1 MRLPQILNK
10 FILIIILCTFLN
22 GCGGGASES
31 KSAIEELTPPIS
43 RGSLTISGYV
53 SNVAGTI
60 VEVSASLDNQKFI
73 TSTDLEGRYE
83 LLIEEVDDTSNEMLI
98 LSASGYGDEDFIQYR
113 SILGV
118 YSDVKRIS
126 GSDNLLVASEE
137 FGVNITN
144 LTTASFGMSH
154 IKNGN
159 ETPSS
164 THSVLEADLRVNAEE
179 MLMASAAIRLAIELA
194 QDGSD
199 YLIPEGM
206 STLDLS
212 TSTDALNNFMRAVQQ
227 SDGSIVADSKIDS
240 ITDPIAVDQQ
250 RSVGEDILFIFEPG
264 VYPSAYEFFDDGS
277 GRQHAGAYINEFK
290 WSTEGN
296 EISFDFPDRVV
307 SSEYVYL
314 DNDEDGKE
322 EEYIKEIVFIGSEL
336 VFVSERD
343 GHEIVNITDIYVS
356 RLYDPDDPDRI
367 QVGSD
372 ETIDWDHT
380 WGAGRGA
387 KAFHSSSGSTFTAP
401 TSSEDWILP
410 ITRSILEYERDPV
423 YTEDISVD
431 FITIESDYSGF
442 GDMVGEFEWEINAN
456 GNFQVLLQNSH
467 TIEYIPFSDFIWG
480 SIERDSDGL
489 VWGLNIAQGG
499 KRVSSSIDLIPGFY
513 TLDWSWLEDYN
524 SRFWIEV
531 KQDGTSARVST
542 NDDDDDGVINTR
554 YGEANIRTGSWSISG
569 DSLLLDYYL
578 STGDRRYESC
588 DPNVEQKCQL
598 WNSRIWDMIAVDGDR
613 YYMAH
618 THQFFD
624 YLNDEITRYYLNS
637 RYWIRLDEAPIEIVS
652 EVDDGEGIINEIGFS
667 ALEGD
672 YNRIP
677 VENLWHEVVITE
689 VEGTWYWLNYA
700 GEQWPLYEEEGRLMV
715 DSAYGIQEITIDL
728 DEDGKVSALW
738 FNREPY
744 ERIE

>member
-1 MRLPQILNK
+1 MFLLQAQTK
-10 FILIIILCTFLN
+10 FTLIIVLCIFLS
-22 GCGGGASES
+22 GCSGGSDTSKPFAEES
-31 KSAIEELTPPIS
+31 TPPVS
-43 RGSLTISGYV
+43 LGSMTISGYV
-53 SNVAGTI
+53 SNVAGTS
-60 VEVSASLDNQKFI
+60 VEVSSTLNDQRFV

-83 LLIEEVDDTSNEMLI
+83 LFLEDVDDDSKEMLI
-98 LSASGYGDEDFIQYR
+98 LSASGYGDENFIQYR

-118 YSDVKRIS
+118 YSEIKS
-126 GSDNLLVASEE
+126 SAGTDNLLVASEE

-144 LTTASFGMSH
+144 LTTASFGMNH

-159 ETPSS
+159 ETPNSVSS
-164 THSVLEADLRVNAEE
+164 MLQADLRVNAEE

-212 TSTDALNNFMRAVQQ
+212 TSTEALNNFMRAVQQ
-227 SDGSIVADSKIDS
+227 NDGSIVADSKIES

-250 RSVGEDILFIFEPG
+250 RGVGEDILFIFEPG
-264 VYPSAYEFFDDGS
+264 VYPSAYEFFSDGS
-277 GRQHAGAYINEFK
+277 GRQHAGAYINEFQ
-290 WSTEGN
+290 WSSEGN
-296 EISFDFPDRVV
+296 QISFDFPDHVV

-314 DNDEDGKE
+314 DYDEDGKE

-336 VFVSERD
+336 TFVSERD
-343 GHEIVNITDIYVS
+343 GHEIVNIIDIYVS
-356 RLYDPDDPDRI
+356 RLYDPDDPDRA

-372 ETIDWDHT
+372 ERTDWDRT

-387 KAFHSSSGSTFTAP
+387 KAFHSSSGLTFNEP
-401 TSSEDWILP
+401 TSTEKWILP

-431 FITIESDYSGF
+431 FITIESDYLGF
-442 GDMVGEFEWEINAN
+442 GDMLGEFEWEINVN
-456 GNFQVLLQNSH
+456 GHFSISLQNSH

-480 SIERDSDGL
+480 SIERDADGL
-489 VWGLNIAQGG
+489 VRGLNITQGG
-499 KRVSSSIDLIPGFY
+499 KRVSSSNDLIPGFY
-513 TLDWSWLEDYN
+513 TLDWSWMEDYN

-542 NDDDDDGVINTR
+542 YDDDGDGLINTR
-554 YGEANIRTGSWSISG
+554 YGEANIRTGSWGISG
-569 DSLLLDYYL
+569 DHMFLDYYL
-578 STGDRRYESC
+578 STGDRVYESC
-588 DPNVEQKCQL
+588 DPSVEQKCQL
-598 WNSRIWDMIAVDGDR
+598 WNRRMWDMIAVDGDR

-624 YLNDEITRYYLNS
+624 YLNDELSRYYLNT
-637 RYWIRLDEAPIEIVS
+637 RYWVRLDEAPIEIVS
-652 EVDDGEGIINEIGFS
+652 EAEDGEGVITDIGFS

-677 VENLWHEVVITE
+677 VENLWHEVVIAE
-689 VEGTWYWLNYA
+689 EEGAWYWLNNA
-700 GEQWPLYEEEGRLMV
+700 GRKWLLYEEDGRLMI
-715 DSAYGIQEITIDL
+715 DSVYGVQEITIDL
-728 DEDGKVSALW
+728 NEEGKVSALW